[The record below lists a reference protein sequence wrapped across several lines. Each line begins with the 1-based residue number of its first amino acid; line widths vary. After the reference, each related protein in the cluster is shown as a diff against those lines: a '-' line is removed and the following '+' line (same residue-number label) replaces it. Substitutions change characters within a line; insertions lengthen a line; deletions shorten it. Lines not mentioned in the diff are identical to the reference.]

1 MFTAASNTAAV
12 QRDESS
18 SPKVY
23 RVYIAAATETE
34 FGVACLDFSVQK
46 SCGFTPSGPLAVGHV
61 SKYNQVAGGAQIGTK
76 FYLSGPEAR
85 IHCFDYSTDARC
97 SGFPSAGIPGTTY
110 TGGSAGYFYQRGT
123 YGTSLRS
130 FDDRYVF
137 ASFVNSTESQ
147 GKDLSC
153 LDTRTNTICPG
164 FPITNVSTYYD
175 VAGEHIL
182 LQSSLAPVLNP
193 GGQLTGVCAAAAADH
208 NSMPYKCFSLSGT
221 AISQPWPTQ
230 SGEAGFV
237 GFDGV
242 MLLGKK
248 LYFAMSAN
256 PTGATPGAATYTGW
270 DFATSADC
278 AGFTSNSSGAN
289 VSPYTLRQDPYEPT
303 CIWEV
308 GDTGVF
314 EVFHRDTGQL
324 GSC

>member
-1 MFTAASNTAAV
+1 MSRASTS
-12 QRDESS
+12 RCRS
-18 SPKVY
+18 
-23 RVYIAAATETE
+23 RVASR
-34 FGVACLDFSVQK
+34 LW
-46 SCGFTPSGPLAVGHV
+46 GPLAVGHV

-76 FYLSGPEAR
+76 FYLSGPDAR
-85 IHCFDYSTDARC
+85 IDCFDYSTNAPC

-110 TGGSAGYFYQRGT
+110 TGGFRGVLLPT
-123 YGTSLRS
+123 RDLWHEPSLLR
-130 FDDRYVF
+130 RPIRLR
-137 ASFVNSTESQ
+137 FVRELLGVTGQ
-147 GKDLSC
+147 DLSC

-230 SGEAGFV
+230 SGQAGFV

-256 PTGATPGAATYTGW
+256 PTGATPGAATYTWW

-324 GSC
+324 GTC